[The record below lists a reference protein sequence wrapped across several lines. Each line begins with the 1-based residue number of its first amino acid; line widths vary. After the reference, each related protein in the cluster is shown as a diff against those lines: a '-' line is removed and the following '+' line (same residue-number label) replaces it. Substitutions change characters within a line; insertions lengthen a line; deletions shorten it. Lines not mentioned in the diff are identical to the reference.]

1 MTIIKTN
8 IIITNNNSNNNN
20 TKTTKMGLQ
29 IYAHENIDGQNNKVT
44 KELMDRKL
52 ILESILDPV

>member
-1 MTIIKTN
+1 MQ
-8 IIITNNNSNNNN
+8 
-20 TKTTKMGLQ
+20 MGLQ

-52 ILESILDPV
+52 IIESILDPV